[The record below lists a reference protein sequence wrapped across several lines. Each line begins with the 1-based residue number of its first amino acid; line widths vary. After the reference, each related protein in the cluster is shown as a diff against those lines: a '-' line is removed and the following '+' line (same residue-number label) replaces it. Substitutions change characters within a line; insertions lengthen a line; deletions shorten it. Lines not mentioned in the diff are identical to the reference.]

1 MRRVL
6 AAFLVLFALAAGLI
20 AGAWTAV
27 LPQGDRAAFTG
38 RTLAGDP
45 AAAEGLTLSP
55 VRVCSD
61 YLVWEGAFPAAA
73 PEQAGLSWNFY
84 WCQYTEGHIAPRW
97 LPLSIELDGGYA
109 EPDRTHN
116 NPLAQAVLDALSRG
130 DTSAYRTDTDNFL
143 TLRMA
148 DYADT
153 LPFEVDAD
161 TFTIG
166 ESRVVSSA
174 SEVTDL
180 FRAYFSIPTP
190 DGLQMEITLH
200 AAQDGTIPF
209 LSFEPD
215 DALTLS
221 SPSLSNG
228 SGLYFT
234 LCAQGELAWELDPSQ
249 IPGCW
254 GLYRFDG
261 TDIETVWSLP
271 EGERP
276 ANFWS
281 DGEDFFFLSRD
292 REGAYLYLLDPE
304 AFTPE
309 RRLALFPL
317 DAAAPDPA
325 FYLDGEAGFLAVAV
339 PGSLALLTRENGAW
353 DLAFT
358 ADTSAQEEAGCPL
371 YGYMDMA
378 DEWAGYL
385 DWAFDGERLA
395 VTGAWEDGDCYA
407 AVYDAGGLAWLGG
420 YSSTFQDTYCDDDL
434 PHVGSRFTRLGPAN
448 QSLCCPVSWRE

>member
-1 MRRVL
+1 MR
-6 AAFLVLFALAAGLI
+6 I
-20 AGAWTAV
+20 C
-27 LPQGDRAAFTG
+27 DR
-38 RTLAGDP
+38 
-45 AAAEGLTLSP
+45 
-55 VRVCSD
+55 
-61 YLVWEGAFPAAA
+61 YLVWDAAFPAAA

-249 IPGCW
+249 IPGGW

-304 AFTPE
+304 TFTQE
-309 RRLALFPL
+309 GRLTLFPL
-317 DAAAPDPA
+317 DAAAPNPA
-325 FYLDGEAGFLAVAV
+325 FYLDGEEGFLAVAST
-339 PGSLALLTRENGAW
+339 GRLALLTRENGDWNPAPTPPSRRKR
-353 DLAFT
+353 AAPST
-358 ADTSAQEEAGCPL
+358 AIWTWRTS
-371 YGYMDMA
+371 
-378 DEWAGYL
+378 
-385 DWAFDGERLA
+385 
-395 VTGAWEDGDCYA
+395 
-407 AVYDAGGLAWLGG
+407 
-420 YSSTFQDTYCDDDL
+420 
-434 PHVGSRFTRLGPAN
+434 GPATWTGPLTGHGWRSPGPGRGATATPRCTTPGGWPGWGAIPLPSRTPTVTATSPTWAAASPPWGPRTAPSAVPPRGRGRA
-448 QSLCCPVSWRE
+448 SLFPPFVVD

>member
-6 AAFLVLFALAAGLI
+6 AAFLVFAALAAGLI
-20 AGAWTAV
+20 VGAYAAV
-27 LPQGDRAAFTG
+27 LPQGDQAVFTV

-45 AAAEGLTLSP
+45 AAAEGLELSP
-55 VRVCSD
+55 VRICD
-61 YLVWEGAFPAAA
+61 RYLVWDAAFPAAA

-166 ESRVVSSA
+166 ESQVVPSD

-234 LCAQGELAWELDPSQ
+234 LCAQGELARELDPSQ
-249 IPGCW
+249 IPGGW

-281 DGEDFFFLSRD
+281 DGEGFFFLFPGPGGRLPLPAGPGD
-292 REGAYLYLLDPE
+292 LHPGGAADPLPPGRRRPQSGLLSGRGGGLPGRGLHRPPGPAHPGERGLESGLY
-304 AFTPE
+304 
-309 RRLALFPL
+309 RRHLRPGGSGLPPL
-317 DAAAPDPA
+317 
-325 FYLDGEAGFLAVAV
+325 
-339 PGSLALLTRENGAW
+339 R
-353 DLAFT
+353 
-358 ADTSAQEEAGCPL
+358 L
-371 YGYMDMA
+371 YGH
-378 DEWAGYL
+378 G
-385 DWAFDGERLA
+385 GRVVRLP
-395 VTGAWEDGDCYA
+395 
-407 AVYDAGGLAWLGG
+407 GLGL
-420 YSSTFQDTYCDDDL
+420 
-434 PHVGSRFTRLGPAN
+434 
-448 QSLCCPVSWRE
+448 